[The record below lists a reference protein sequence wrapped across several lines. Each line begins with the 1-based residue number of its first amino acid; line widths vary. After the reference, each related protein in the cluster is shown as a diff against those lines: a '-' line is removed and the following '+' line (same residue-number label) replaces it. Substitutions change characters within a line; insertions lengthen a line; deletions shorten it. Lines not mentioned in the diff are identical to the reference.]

1 MSLDDTFDFGFS
13 PQGEIVIDADTHDV
27 YKSEKDELKIQLSY
41 NRIKSI
47 SKNWF
52 IDEVGADMEEL
63 IGRPCTEDMAEYG
76 KQKIIN
82 VLLIDDLWN
91 KDDIFIKAEIK
102 DNVHI
107 IYSVYLKLFQSET
120 EDTISYEIT
129 VELDLVKG
137 VFIKFGWDPRR

>member
-1 MSLDDTFDFGFS
+1 MDGFDFSFS
-13 PQGEIVIDADTHDV
+13 PDGEIIVDSETHDI
-27 YKSEKDELKIQLSY
+27 YKSKDDELKIQLSY

-82 VLLIDDLWN
+82 VLLIDNLWN

>member
-1 MSLDDTFDFGFS
+1 MDGFDFGFS
-13 PQGEIVIDADTHDV
+13 PDGEIIVDSETHDI
-27 YKSEKDELKIQLSY
+27 YKSKDDELKIQLSY

-82 VLLIDDLWN
+82 VLLIDNLWN

-129 VELDLVKG
+129 VELDLIKG

>member
-1 MSLDDTFDFGFS
+1 MKGFDFAITTEGELIIDEENHDIVKSLDDD
-13 PQGEIVIDADTHDV
+13 
-27 YKSEKDELKIQLSY
+27 LRIQLAY

-52 IDEVGADMEEL
+52 VDEVGADMEEL

-82 VLLIDDLWN
+82 VLLIDNLWN

-120 EDTISYEIT
+120 EDTISYEII

>member
-1 MSLDDTFDFGFS
+1 MEGFDFAITTEGELIIDEENHDIVKSLDDD
-13 PQGEIVIDADTHDV
+13 
-27 YKSEKDELKIQLSY
+27 LRIQLAY

-52 IDEVGADMEEL
+52 VDEVGANMEEL